1 MSSVQFLVGK
11 TLGKYKVLEHL
22 GHGGMAEVYKGIQ
35 EQLDRLVAIKV
46 LHPFLA
52 DEEGFVIRFQRE
64 ARIVATLRH
73 QNIVQVY
80 DFDENKELGIYYMVM
95 EYIDGP
101 TLKQRLSKGPLPP
114 EEAARIGAA
123 IADALDYAHK
133 RDMVHRD
140 IKPANIMFTSDGNP
154 VLTDFGIAKMM
165 SLSGLTASGAMVGT
179 PAYMAPE
186 VGMGRPGTVASDI
199 YSLGVVLYQMVT
211 GRLPFE
217 SDSPMG
223 MVMQHINDPPPPPS
237 QFVPDIPPELE
248 AIILHALE
256 KDPEARFKSAGEMA
270 AALRFVVQRLT
281 VQEEAQAPEL
291 PPPAPPPATET
302 EEEEEDE
309 DELLLRTWPTQAQ
322 RQTGTYPPY
331 TPTGYTPTG
340 YTPATPTTPADLR
353 GGLEEEEETAFPEK
367 PRPRPPFTRRL
378 LRAALT
384 LAVLSV
390 LITAAWLAM
399 GRTLPTVQLSAI
411 PIPFLQGNE
420 MPASQPPT
428 ATPTTSVPTATASPE
443 PTETPAPTFTP
454 SPTFTPAPT
463 DTPSPTPIPLEVLC
477 AFRVRQERV
486 QVEPDGPVAPG
497 TALVAY
503 IPLRNTGKCN
513 WPDGLEL
520 VLAQGETMGAITPQP
535 IEAIPPGEQT
545 TIILP
550 LQAPA
555 EPGTYETR
563 WEIRRQGEERT
574 LGSPIILSIEVRE
587 DLPTPTPLPPAEGAE
602 PTPSPQLTVSDPE
615 LLDWHE
621 DVTQGKWYATVRFQ
635 ASGGTGVYR
644 YYLSEV
650 REENLSEDGTFSFEA
665 PRCTG
670 FPMTI
675 LVLSGEEVARWT
687 GTIPYPAPERCR

>member
-11 TLGKYKVLEHL
+11 TLGKYKVLEHI

-270 AALRFVVQRLT
+270 AALRFVVQQLT
-281 VQEEAQAPEL
+281 AQEEAQAPEL
-291 PPPAPPPATET
+291 SSPAPPPPAEG
-302 EEEEEDE
+302 EEDE
-309 DELLLRTWPTQAQ
+309 NELLLRTWPTQAQ
-322 RQTGTYPPY
+322 RQTGTYPSYTPTSY
-331 TPTGYTPTG
+331 TPTGYTS
-340 YTPATPTTPADLR
+340 ATPITPSDLL
-353 GGLEEEEETAFPEK
+353 GGLEEETTSPEK
-367 PRPRPPFTRRL
+367 PRSPFARRL

-390 LITAAWLAM
+390 LVTAVWLAM
-399 GRTLPTVQLSAI
+399 GRTLPTVQLGAI
-411 PIPFLQGNE
+411 PIPFLRGNE
-420 MPASQPPT
+420 MPAAQPPT
-428 ATPTTSVPTATASPE
+428 ATPLPLTPTATASPA
-443 PTETPAPTFTP
+443 PTETPVPTFTP
-454 SPTFTPAPT
+454 FPTFTPAPT

-486 QVEPDGPVAPG
+486 QIEPGSPVAPE
-497 TALVAY
+497 TTLVAY
-503 IPLRNTGKCN
+503 IPLRNTGRCN

-520 VLAQGETMGAITPQP
+520 VLAQGEAMGTITSQP

-550 LQAPA
+550 LRAPA
-555 EPGTYETR
+555 EPGTYEAR

-574 LGSPIILSIEVRE
+574 LGSPIVLSIEVRE
-587 DLPTPTPLPPAEGAE
+587 DLPTPTPFPPARGAE
-602 PTPSPQLTVSDPE
+602 PTSTPQLTISDPE

-621 DVTQGKWYATVRFQ
+621 DMTQGKWYATVRFR

-644 YYLSEV
+644 YYLSEM
-650 REENLSEDGTFSFEA
+650 REDNLSKDGIFSFEA
-665 PRCTG
+665 PRCAE

-675 LVLSGEEVARWT
+675 LVLSGEDVARWT
-687 GTIPYPAPERCR
+687 GTIPYPAPEQCR